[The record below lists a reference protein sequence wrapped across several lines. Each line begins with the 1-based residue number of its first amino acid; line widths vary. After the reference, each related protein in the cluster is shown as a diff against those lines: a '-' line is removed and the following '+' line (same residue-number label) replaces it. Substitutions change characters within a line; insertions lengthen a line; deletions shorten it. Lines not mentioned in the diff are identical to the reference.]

1 MAFKHKKVYFLDFL
15 INMVHLT
22 TKVDNSP
29 LWRQL
34 FPFDDADEKRTTEAK
49 VDKNLSLQKKMT
61 KCDSVT
67 TL

>member
-1 MAFKHKKVYFLDFL
+1 
-15 INMVHLT
+15 MVHLT

-49 VDKNLSLQKKMT
+49 VDKNEFTEKDDK
-61 KCDSVT
+61 V
-67 TL
+67 